1 MVARS
6 APARTGYARLDTPRA
21 ASGIGLVMLMVPV
34 LVVSLA
40 LAGCGAGEPVI
51 DPGDGGNY
59 SVRLDPADFVATI
72 DNPWLPFTPGS
83 RWVYE
88 AGGGARNEV
97 VVTDQTR
104 TVMGITATVVRDTET
119 RNGALVEATFDWYAQ
134 DRSGNVWYLGED
146 TRAAKNGQLSPAGSW
161 EAGVDGALP
170 GIIMKADPRPG
181 DAYRQEFYR
190 GHAEDMG
197 KVVRTGASASVP
209 FGSLD
214 GLLVT
219 QDWTPL
225 EPKVVEEKFYAK
237 GIGLVLEATVRGGSG
252 RNELVSYQPGQKP
265 G

>member
-1 MVARS
+1 MRQRRL
-6 APARTGYARLDTPRA
+6 PAAETGPFRLT
-21 ASGIGLVMLMVPV
+21 LPV
-34 LVVSLA
+34 LVAILVLT
-40 LAGCGAGEPVI
+40 GCRGEPVI

-59 SVRLDPADFVATI
+59 SVRLDPANFVTTI

-83 RWVYE
+83 RWVYQ
-88 AGGGARNEV
+88 AGEGERNEV

-104 TVMGITATVVRDTET
+104 TVMGIRATVVRDTET
-119 RNGALVEATFDWYAQ
+119 RDGALVEDTFDWYAQ
-134 DRSGNVWYLGED
+134 DRGGNVWYLGEA
-146 TRAAKNGQLSPAGSW
+146 TRAVRNGELSPAGSW

-170 GIIMKADPRPG
+170 GIIMKADPRVG
-181 DAYRQEFYR
+181 DAYRQEYYR

-209 FGSLD
+209 FRSLE

-225 EPKVVEEKFYAK
+225 EPEVVEEKFYAR
-237 GIGLVLEATVRGGSG
+237 GIGLVLETTVRGGSD